1 MVSFALSDT
10 IQAVRELMH
19 KFAETEMRPV
29 APQHDEEES
38 FPWQVLEKAQEIGI
52 LLNYARPA
60 DESKSERETNPEAA
74 ERNLLSAVAAEE
86 LAWGCAGITIA
97 IQGTAFAAAPVL
109 MMGSPG
115 QRAFLGECLD
125 GRDAEGH
132 LKVASLAL
140 TEPDAGSDI
149 SRVVTSAVKDGDHY
163 VLNGRKQFATNGS
176 IASVYAV
183 WASIDPSA
191 GRSGLRAFIIPR
203 GTPGL
208 IPGKKERKLGI
219 RASDTAGLILEGCR
233 VPAAQMLEPRSSSRG
248 GARGVL
254 DATRP
259 MVGALSLGVARAAL
273 EVATEHARERVQFG
287 EPIAKKQG
295 VAFEL
300 ADMAMEIEAARG
312 LVWKAVWMADRGIS
326 NAAIA
331 AMSKAKA
338 ATVAMDVTTKA
349 IQILGG
355 YGFCRDYPVEKWFRD
370 AKIMDIFEGTGQ
382 IQRTIIAQDL
392 TGLDCK

>member
-1 MVSFALSDT
+1 M
-10 IQAVRELMH
+10 
-19 KFAETEMRPV
+19 
-29 APQHDEEES
+29 
-38 FPWQVLEKAQEIGI
+38 
-52 LLNYARPA
+52 
-60 DESKSERETNPEAA
+60 AA

-86 LAWGCAGITIA
+86 LGWGCAGITIA
-97 IQGTAFAAAPVL
+97 IQGTAFAAAPVR
-109 MMGSPG
+109 MMGTPEQ
-115 QRAFLGECLD
+115 QRLFGECLE
-125 GRDAEGH
+125 GHDAEGH

-149 SRVVTSAVKDGDHY
+149 SRVSTTAVREGEHY
-163 VLNGRKQFATNGS
+163 VLNGRKQFATNGG
-176 IASVYAV
+176 IASVYVV

-191 GRSGLRAFIIPR
+191 GRSGLRAFLIPR

-219 RASDTAGLILEGCR
+219 RASDTAGVILEDCR
-233 VPAAQMLEPRSSSRG
+233 VPAAQMLSPAASSRE
-248 GARGVL
+248 GAKRVL

-259 MVGALSLGVARAAL
+259 MVGALALGVARAAL
-273 EVATEHARERVQFG
+273 EVATDYARERSQFG

-295 VAFEL
+295 VAFLL

-312 LVWKAVWMADRGIS
+312 LVWKAVWMADHGIS
-326 NAAIA
+326 NGAVA

-338 ATVAMDVTTKA
+338 AAVAMDVTTKA

-355 YGFCRDYPVEKWFRD
+355 YGFCREYPVEKWFRD

>member
-1 MVSFALSDT
+1 MVSFAVSDT

-19 KFAETEMRPV
+19 KFAENEIRPV
-29 APQHDEEES
+29 AAQHDEEES
-38 FPWQVLEKAQEIGI
+38 FPWKVLEKAKEVGI
-52 LLNYARPA
+52 LLDYARPA
-60 DESKSERETNPEAA
+60 DESESERAENPMAA
-74 ERNLLSAVAAEE
+74 ERNLLSAVAVEE
-86 LAWGCAGITIA
+86 LGWGCAGITIA

-109 MMGSPG
+109 MTGSPA
-115 QRAFLGECLD
+115 QRALFGECLD
-125 GRDAEGH
+125 GRDENGH

-149 SRVVTSAVKDGDHY
+149 SRVATTAVKDGDHY

-176 IASVYAV
+176 IASVYVV
-183 WASIDPSA
+183 WASIDPAA
-191 GRSGLRAFIIPR
+191 GRAGLRAFVVPR
-203 GTPGL
+203 DTRGL

-219 RASDTAGLILEGCR
+219 RASDTAGLILEDCR
-233 VPAAQMLEPRSSSRG
+233 LPAAQMLEPRSSSRR
-248 GARGVL
+248 GAKGVL

-259 MVGALSLGVARAAL
+259 LVGALSLGVARAAL
-273 EVATEHARERVQFG
+273 EVATEHARERIQFG

-295 VAFEL
+295 VAFLL

-326 NAAIA
+326 NTAIA
-331 AMSKAKA
+331 AMSKAKSA
-338 ATVAMDVTTKA
+338 AVTMDVTTKA

-370 AKIMDIFEGTGQ
+370 AKIMDIFEGTGE

>member
-1 MVSFALSDT
+1 M
-10 IQAVRELMH
+10 
-19 KFAETEMRPV
+19 
-29 APQHDEEES
+29 
-38 FPWQVLEKAQEIGI
+38 
-52 LLNYARPA
+52 
-60 DESKSERETNPEAA
+60 
-74 ERNLLSAVAAEE
+74 
-86 LAWGCAGITIA
+86 
-97 IQGTAFAAAPVL
+97 
-109 MMGSPG
+109 
-115 QRAFLGECLD
+115 
-125 GRDAEGH
+125 
-132 LKVASLAL
+132 ASLAL

-149 SRVVTSAVKDGDHY
+149 SRVATSAVKDGNHY

-248 GARGVL
+248 VARGVL

-338 ATVAMDVTTKA
+338 AAVAMDVTTKA

-370 AKIMDIFEGTGQ
+370 AKIMDIFEGTEQ
-382 IQRTIIAQDL
+382 IQQLVISRAIS
-392 TGLDCK
+392 GMRLD

>member
-1 MVSFALSDT
+1 MVSFELSDT
-10 IQAVRELMH
+10 IRAIRELMH
-19 KFAETEMRPV
+19 KFAENEIRPV
-29 APQHDEEES
+29 APGHDEEES
-38 FPWQVLEKAQEIGI
+38 FPWEVLEKAKAIG
-52 LLNYARPA
+52 LLLDYARPA
-60 DESKSERETNPEAA
+60 DESERDRTENPMAA

-86 LAWGCAGITIA
+86 LGWGCAGITIA
-97 IQGTAFAAAPVL
+97 IQGTAFAAAPVQ
-109 MMGSPG
+109 MMGTPA
-115 QRAFLGECLD
+115 QRAFFGECLD
-125 GRDAEGH
+125 GRDEEGH
-132 LKVASLAL
+132 LRVASLAL
-140 TEPDAGSDI
+140 TEPDAGSDLSRI
-149 SRVVTSAVKDGDHY
+149 STTAVKDGGAY

-176 IASVYAV
+176 LASVYVV
-183 WASIDPSA
+183 WASVDPAA
-191 GRSGLRAFIIPR
+191 GRAGLRAFLVPR

-219 RASDTAGLILEGCR
+219 RASDTAGVVLEDCR
-233 VPAAQMLEPRSSSRG
+233 VPAAQRLEPRTPRRG
-248 GARGVL
+248 GAKGVL

-295 VAFEL
+295 VAFQL

-312 LVWKAVWMADRGIS
+312 LVWKAVWMADRGIP

-338 ATVAMDVTTKA
+338 AAVAMDVTTKA

>member
-19 KFAETEMRPV
+19 KFAENEIRPV
-29 APQHDEEES
+29 APEHDEEES
-38 FPWQVLEKAQEIGI
+38 FPWKVLEKAREIGI
-52 LLNYARPA
+52 LLDYARPA
-60 DESKSERETNPEAA
+60 EESENDRAENPMAA

-86 LAWGCAGITIA
+86 LGWGCAGITIA
-97 IQGTAFAAAPVL
+97 IQGTAFAAAPVQ
-109 MMGSPG
+109 MMGSPE
-115 QRAFLGECLD
+115 QRAVFGECLE
-125 GRDAEGH
+125 GRDEEGH

-140 TEPDAGSDI
+140 TEPDAGSDL
-149 SRVVTSAVKDGDHY
+149 SRVATTAVKDGDHY
-163 VLNGRKQFATNGS
+163 VLGGRKQFATNGS
-176 IASVYAV
+176 IASVYVV

-191 GRSGLRAFIIPR
+191 GRAGLRAFVVPR

-219 RASDTAGLILEGCR
+219 RASDTAGLSLEDCR
-233 VPAAQMLEPRSSSRG
+233 VPAAQMLEPRRSGRG
-248 GARGVL
+248 GAKGVL

-273 EVATEHARERVQFG
+273 EVATQHARERVQFG

-295 VAFEL
+295 VAFQL

-312 LVWKAVWMADRGIS
+312 LVWKAVWMADHGIS

-338 ATVAMDVTTKA
+338 AAVAMDTTTKA